1 MRPYEAMVIF
11 DADLDEETIRADVAR
26 FLETATTEGGEPG
39 AVDHWG
45 RRRMAYEMK
54 RRTEAYYVVLQFRSE
69 PKALDEF
76 NRAVSLSDEVIR
88 HRTVQ
93 IPEGQWG
100 KTRPE
105 APTAAAAES

>member
-11 DADLDEETIRADVAR
+11 DAELDEETIRADVAR
-26 FLETATTEGGEPG
+26 FLDLVTGLGGTPG

-54 RRTEAYYVVLQFRSE
+54 RRTEAYYVVLQFRCDT
-69 PKALDEF
+69 KALDEF
-76 NRAVSLSDEVIR
+76 NRSVSLSDDVIR
-88 HRTVQ
+88 HRTIL

-105 APTAAAAES
+105 APAPVSES

>member
-26 FLETATTEGGEPG
+26 FLEVVTSLGGEPG

-54 RRTEAYYVVLQFRSE
+54 RRTEAHYVVLQFRGE

-76 NRAVSLSDEVIR
+76 NRAVSLSDDVIR
-88 HRTVQ
+88 HRTIQ
-93 IPEGQWG
+93 IPDGQWG

-105 APTAAAAES
+105 APAPVAEG

>member
-11 DADLDEETIRADVAR
+11 DADLDEETIRAAVTR
-26 FLETATTEGGEPG
+26 FLDLVKNLDGEAG

-54 RRTEAYYVVLQFRSE
+54 RRTEAYYVVLQFRAE
-69 PKALDEF
+69 PASLDEF
-76 NRAVSLSDEVIR
+76 NRTVSLSDSVIR
-88 HRTVQ
+88 HRTIV

-105 APTAAAAES
+105 APTPVSE